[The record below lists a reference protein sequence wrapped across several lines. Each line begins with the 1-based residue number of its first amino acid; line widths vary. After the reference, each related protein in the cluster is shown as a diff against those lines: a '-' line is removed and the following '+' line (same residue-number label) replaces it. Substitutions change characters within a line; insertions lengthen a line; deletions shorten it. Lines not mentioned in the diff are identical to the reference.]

1 MIQEPKLEDSLSQL
15 YPHGIQILTA
25 KDLEPRHLAR
35 GSKFVSISTGS
46 NISKSSSTGGLCWAS
61 EMSQTPLSPPDFGN
75 EQYKEMLGSY
85 DESNSNVGSSVGPTP
100 ICARG
105 SAGATLTSFPQD
117 NGGGITM
124 VLLSLLRK
132 APL

>member
-1 MIQEPKLEDSLSQL
+1 MKA
-15 YPHGIQILTA
+15 TA
-25 KDLEPRHLAR
+25 
-35 GSKFVSISTGS
+35 
-46 NISKSSSTGGLCWAS
+46 
-61 EMSQTPLSPPDFGN
+61 
-75 EQYKEMLGSY
+75 MLGHL
-85 DESNSNVGSSVGPTP
+85 VGPTP